1 MGFLEKTAQAIRGL
15 DEHWDGRGRPDGPA
29 GEEMALIARICGLAQ
44 TAEGFLTERG
54 PAAAEDIARARS
66 GRWFDPALV
75 EVLLAEAEDRLWED
89 LLRKDAWR
97 EVSRLEPDD
106 RTLKA
111 TPEHVDLVA
120 HAFAEIIDA

>member
-1 MGFLEKTAQAIRGL
+1 
-15 DEHWDGRGRPDGPA
+15 
-29 GEEMALIARICGLAQ
+29 
-44 TAEGFLTERG
+44 
-54 PAAAEDIARARS
+54 
-66 GRWFDPALV
+66 V

-97 EVSRLEPDD
+97 EVSRPEPDD